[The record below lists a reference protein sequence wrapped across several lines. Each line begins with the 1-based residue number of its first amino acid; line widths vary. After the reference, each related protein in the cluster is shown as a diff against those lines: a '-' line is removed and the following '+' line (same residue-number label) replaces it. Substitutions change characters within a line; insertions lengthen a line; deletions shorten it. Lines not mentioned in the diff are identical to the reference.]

1 MGFSPQNEHTPPPK
15 GGGAR
20 YRLSWVCWGCSAPP
34 QLGHAGPTGLVWCC
48 AGVVPC
54 PTLKTAHRL
63 SQGRVWFFSPKRVYP
78 SPERGRGRVSSN
90 LARWDFNA
98 EKPGA
103 FPQEKRDTSYPW
115 ASLGSCL
122 WQLLLTNGLTRP
134 QQGRS
139 GAAPVSFPYP
149 VLKTAHRAAQGRV
162 WISPPFPGTL

>member
-1 MGFSPQNEHTPPPK
+1 MRCLCRPTRACFSFFCLFFVCLHYLSPVRRGWLFAHPGFPLSLNSSTSAPHGPNRAGNPFFWCRFPTLASKSQTGPHRGELGFSPQNEHTPPPK

-78 SPERGRGRVSSN
+78 SP
-90 LARWDFNA
+90 
-98 EKPGA
+98 
-103 FPQEKRDTSYPW
+103 
-115 ASLGSCL
+115 
-122 WQLLLTNGLTRP
+122 
-134 QQGRS
+134 
-139 GAAPVSFPYP
+139 
-149 VLKTAHRAAQGRV
+149 
-162 WISPPFPGTL
+162 